1 MVGISAYEDL
11 TSHSAAVEEV
21 HVLAAWAAQVV
32 TVVGESGSLLPGEL
46 LELVDEVAGR
56 PSVARRL
63 AEIRATAC
71 SAS

>member
-1 MVGISAYEDL
+1 MVGISAYADL

-32 TVVGESGSLLPGEL
+32 RVVGESGSLLPSEL
-46 LELVDEVAGR
+46 LGLVGEVADR

-63 AEIRATAC
+63 AEMQTA
-71 SAS
+71 A

>member
-1 MVGISAYEDL
+1 MIGISSYADL

-21 HVLAAWAAQVV
+21 HELAAWAARVV
-32 TVVGESGSLLPGEL
+32 TVVGESGSLLPHEL

-63 AEIRATAC
+63 TELRVVA
-71 SAS
+71 